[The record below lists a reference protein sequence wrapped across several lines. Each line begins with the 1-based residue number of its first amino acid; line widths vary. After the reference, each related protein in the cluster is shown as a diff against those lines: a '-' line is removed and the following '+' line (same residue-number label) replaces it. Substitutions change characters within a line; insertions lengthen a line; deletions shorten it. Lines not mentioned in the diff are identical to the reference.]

1 MVKWIVF
8 SREFRYTFEPPKMTV
23 LQEFDFWKYFSNVV
37 VDSVSKC
44 NDYAAEVGLK
54 LCIEPRVWET
64 LPNVWALELL
74 MREVNSEN
82 LGVVF
87 ETAHLACQRTA
98 LVQAIE
104 MLGKRIVYVH
114 ASDSNYINEDHLEI
128 GKSLIDW
135 TTLLKALEKHG
146 FDGVFG
152 IDIGGNSKMREELDG
167 MILDLG
173 PILQKP

>member
-1 MVKWIVF
+1 
-8 SREFRYTFEPPKMTV
+8 
-23 LQEFDFWKYFSNVV
+23 
-37 VDSVSKC
+37 
-44 NDYAAEVGLK
+44 
-54 LCIEPRVWET
+54 
-64 LPNVWALELL
+64 
-74 MREVNSEN
+74 
-82 LGVVF
+82 
-87 ETAHLACQRTA
+87 
-98 LVQAIE
+98 
-104 MLGKRIVYVH
+104 
-114 ASDSNYINEDHLEI
+114 LEI